1 MAIPAQSSQ
10 MQTPTGERRDTVAR
24 IEAIL
29 LVVGITLLSLN
40 QRPAL
45 VAVGPVTEQIRR
57 DTGLSASA
65 TSLLTTLPLICLG
78 VFAALAP
85 AFARRLG
92 LDRAIGA
99 ALLTL
104 ALGIVVRIIPT
115 VTALFVGSVIAG
127 IGIAVMNVLVPALVK
142 RDFSHR
148 IGLMTAVY
156 TLMLN
161 GGAGLAAAVT
171 IPVGHSLH
179 LDWRA
184 TLGLW
189 GLLTIP
195 AITLWVPRMVR
206 ARADGA
212 GRTGDQRVPQP
223 WRSGLAWAVAAF
235 MGMQSLLFYTLI
247 AWLPTILQ
255 NHGYSEAAAG
265 MYASV
270 VSLAGIVASFT
281 TPLIAVR
288 ASTLRVPVVVIAS
301 LFLTGLVGLLVAPT
315 TCLIAWT
322 VALGL
327 AQGGGLSIAMMMF
340 VLRARTAQGSAALSG
355 MAQTVGYLVA
365 ATGPLAAGAL
375 HDLTHSWSAPLI
387 GLVCIVA
394 VFGVAGWT
402 ASANRTIEDS
412 VR

>member
-1 MAIPAQSSQ
+1 MGISARSPQV
-10 MQTPTGERRDTVAR
+10 QTPAKDRRDAVAR
-24 IEAIL
+24 IEAVL

-85 AFARRLG
+85 AFARTLG

-99 ALLTL
+99 ALITL
-104 ALGIVVRIIPT
+104 ALGIVVRVIPA
-115 VTALFVGSVIAG
+115 VTALFVGSVVAG

-156 TLMLN
+156 TVMLN

-189 GLLTIP
+189 GLLTVP
-195 AITLWVPRMVR
+195 AIALWVPRMVR
-206 ARADGA
+206 RPADDT
-212 GRTGDQRVPQP
+212 GRTGGHRAPQP
-223 WRSGLAWAVAAF
+223 WRNKLAWAVAAF
-235 MGMQSLLFYTLI
+235 MGVQSLLFYTLI

-255 NHGYSEAAAG
+255 NNGYSEAAAG

-270 VSLAGIVASFT
+270 VSLVGIVGSFS
-281 TPLIAVR
+281 TPLIATR
-288 ASTLRVPVVVIAS
+288 MPSLRVPVLVIAS
-301 LFLTGLVGLLVAPT
+301 LFLTGLIGLLTAPN
-315 TCLIAWT
+315 TCLLAWT

-327 AQGGGLSIAMMMF
+327 AQGGGLSLAMMMF
-340 VLRARTAQGSAALSG
+340 VLRARTTRGSAALSG

-365 ATGPLAAGAL
+365 AAGPLAAGAL
-375 HDLTHSWSAPLI
+375 HDTTGRWSTPLI
-387 GLVCIVA
+387 GLVCVVA
-394 VFGVAGWT
+394 VFGWAGWK
-402 ASANRTIEDS
+402 ASADRTIEDT